1 MAQDQSKHS
10 FVFDPKASLK
20 ALAKFGPK
28 YLHFALDKIEWN
40 KDKC

>member
-1 MAQDQSKHS
+1 MAQNQLKQS

-28 YLHFALDKIEWN
+28 FLYFALKKNEWN